1 MFIPPPPVLAEP
13 LKVMSFNIRY
23 GTANDGEDRWELRR
37 PRTLAVI
44 QKHAP
49 TVVGLQEALSFQV
62 DEIQK
67 AMPYYAAVGVGREDG
82 KAKGE
87 HSTILYDTRRLVA
100 LRSDTFWFSD
110 TPTVPNSM
118 HWGNRI
124 TRVCTW
130 AYFRDLKTGRFF
142 WHFNLHIDHESQPS
156 RLKSADLLVRRIK
169 DRGTDDPAILTGD
182 FNVGEDNP
190 VIATV
195 KGAGLQDSFRV
206 LHPDHQ
212 PSGTFHGFKEL
223 GKDKID
229 YIFVTP
235 GIKVETAELV
245 GDKFDNRWP
254 SDHLPVTATLTLE

>member
-1 MFIPPPPVLAEP
+1 MFIPPPPVVAEP

-23 GTANDGEDRWELRR
+23 GTANDGENRWELRR
-37 PRTLAVI
+37 PHTLAVI

-67 AMPYYAAVGVGREDG
+67 ALPHYAAVGVGREDG

-100 LRSDTFWFSD
+100 LRSDTFWFSE
-110 TPTVPNSM
+110 TPAVPNSM

-156 RLKSADLLVRRIK
+156 RLKSAELLVRRIK
-169 DRGTDDPAILTGD
+169 DRGTDDPVVLTGD

-190 VIATV
+190 VVATV
-195 KGAGLQDSFRV
+195 KESGLKDSYRV
-206 LHPDHQ
+206 LHPDAQ
-212 PSGTFHGFKEL
+212 PSGTFHGFNEP

-229 YIFVTP
+229 YVFVSP
-235 GIKVETAELV
+235 GIKVEEAALV
-245 GDKFDNRWP
+245 RDKFEGKWP

>member
-1 MFIPPPPVLAEP
+1 MFAPLPPVVAEP

-23 GTANDGEDRWELRR
+23 GTANDGDDRWELRR
-37 PRTLAVI
+37 PKTLTTI
-44 QKHAP
+44 QKQAP
-49 TVVGLQEALSFQV
+49 DVLGLQEALAFQV
-62 DEIQK
+62 EEIRK
-67 AMPYYAAVGVGREDG
+67 AMPHYAAVGVGREDG
-82 KAKGE
+82 KAAGE

-156 RLKSADLLVRRIK
+156 RLKSAELLVRRIRE
-169 DRGTDDPAILTGD
+169 RGTDDPVVVTGD
-182 FNVGEDNP
+182 FNVGESNP
-190 VIATV
+190 VVDTV
-195 KGAGLQDSFRV
+195 KGAGFRDSYRV
-206 LHPDHQ
+206 RYPDAKDV
-212 PSGTFHGFKEL
+212 GTFHGFREL

-229 YIFVTP
+229 YVFVNDGFEVTDAAIVP
-235 GIKVETAELV
+235 DKVD
-245 GDKFDNRWP
+245 GRWP
-254 SDHLPVTATLTLE
+254 SDHFPVTATIEFK